1 MKLRAVICGKAAS
14 AAAMVLG
21 VLASGHIAQAQFE
34 PRISGKP
41 GEEHITSGFG
51 VSVQGGGGVTN
62 FTRSSERSI
71 TDVGG
76 SWDVRAVL
84 GTRTIPAFEAAYVGS
99 ARGVTS
105 GVADGL
111 GLVGNGL
118 EGNFRLNAPLLMSD
132 GVLVEPF
139 AFIGLGW
146 SHYTLNHVGSAAV
159 ITTQNDVGTV
169 PMGAGLAVA
178 YRGFL
183 AEARFTYRPA
193 YNDRDIVLDTGAG
206 RGFDMDSWNVGL
218 MVGFEF

>member
-1 MKLRAVICGKAAS
+1 MVKAALL
-14 AAAMVLG
+14 LG
-21 VLASGHIAQAQFE
+21 VGAGSSIAQAQFE

-41 GEEHITSGFG
+41 GEEHVMSGFG
-51 VSVQGGGGVTN
+51 VSVQGGGGVTAFMGSN
-62 FTRSSERSI
+62 ENSL
-71 TDVGG
+71 TDIGG

-99 ARGVTS
+99 ARAINGGTLN
-105 GVADGL
+105 GD

-118 EGNFRLNAPLLMSD
+118 EANFRLNAPFLEKQTLI
-132 GVLVEPF
+132 EPF
-139 AFIGLGW
+139 AFVGLGW
-146 SHYTLNHVGSAAV
+146 SRYNLTGIAGNQVVVSRW
-159 ITTQNDVGTV
+159 NDVGVV

-193 YNDRDIVLDTGAG
+193 FGDDDLVLSSDGSRFGLDT
-206 RGFDMDSWNVGL
+206 WNAGL